1 MRHRPMR
8 VLATVVTFM
17 CLFCGLA
24 WPQRNVQRLGQ
35 IHGQVRLPDGRPASV
50 GTAVTL
56 EMRGGGGVAA
66 QTQTDRS
73 GKFEFTQL
81 QQAIYEVHIDA
92 TGYVADQQEVNLNAM
107 PMAYVNFVLK
117 SNPTSA
123 GPAVPPGGPGA
134 SISAIDPNAPEGA
147 RKDFESAQELLSE
160 GKDLDKSIQLF
171 KKAVAQYPKYSQAY
185 LLMGVAYS
193 SQKNWGEAEKA
204 LQKAVELNPS
214 NAAAYLALG
223 SVDNEKKNFAEAEK
237 SLLKAVELSP
247 QSADAQV
254 ELGRAYFG
262 LGRWADAERQIAKA
276 NQLRPDVA
284 QQHVMLGDIF
294 LRERNADG
302 ALKEFQEALRL
313 DPTGPMAE
321 PTRQMVAR
329 IEAALKQQT
338 ATAK

>member
-1 MRHRPMR
+1 MSHRRMR
-8 VLATVVTFM
+8 VLATVIIFM
-17 CLFCGLA
+17 CLSCELA
-24 WPQRNVQRLGQ
+24 WPQRSNVPRLAQ
-35 IHGQVRLPDGRPASV
+35 IHGQVRLPDGRPATL

-66 QTQTDRS
+66 QTQTDSS
-73 GKFEFTQL
+73 GKFEFMQL
-81 QQAIYEVHIDA
+81 QPAIYEVHISA
-92 TGYVADQQEVNLNAM
+92 VGYAADQQEANLNAM
-107 PMAYVNFVLK
+107 PMAYLSFTLK
-117 SNPTSA
+117 PDPTYA

-134 SISAIDPNAPEGA
+134 TVSAIDANTPEGA
-147 RKDFESAQELLSE
+147 RKDFESAQELLVQ
-160 GKDLDKSIQLF
+160 GKDLDKSVQLF

-193 SQKNWGEAEKA
+193 AQKNWGEAEKA

-223 SVDNEKKNFAEAEK
+223 SVENEKKNFTEAEK
-237 SLLKAVELSP
+237 PLLKAVELSP

-254 ELGRAYFG
+254 ELARAYFG
-262 LGRWADAERQIAKA
+262 QGRWAEAERQIAMA
-276 NQLRPDVA
+276 NQLRPNVA
-284 QQHVMLGDIF
+284 QQHVMMGDVF
-294 LRERNADG
+294 LRERNAEA

-329 IEAALKQQT
+329 IEAALQQP
-338 ATAK
+338 K